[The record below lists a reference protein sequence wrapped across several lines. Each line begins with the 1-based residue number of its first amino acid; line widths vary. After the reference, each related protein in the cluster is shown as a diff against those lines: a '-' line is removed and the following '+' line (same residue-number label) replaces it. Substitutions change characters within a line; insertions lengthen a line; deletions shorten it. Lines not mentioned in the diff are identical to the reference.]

1 MVNRLQMRKKLDIID
16 VLKSFFRDTRVVF
29 IRELKQMFSRP
40 VYIFGTVG
48 TIVFCCIFFSTL
60 MYQGLPMKVPVG
72 IVDNDHSSL
81 SRRFVREFNANPG
94 ITVYKQY
101 NSHREAR
108 MEMQE
113 GKIFGFVEVP
123 ENMYSDILSN
133 RRPNIAVYVT
143 ESFMVPGTLAYK
155 SFLQLSNLASG
166 AIQREFL
173 RARGKS
179 EHEIMGLIQPIVV
192 DSHYVENP
200 WSNYGV
206 YLIDVILPGILQL
219 VIILMTV
226 FAIGYELKMKTTR
239 KWIVAAGLS
248 FPAAFTGKLLP
259 YTILYLALGFGL
271 EIFMYKV
278 LNYPLSAPLYLMMI
292 NMFLMV
298 IASEAVGVFMIGLFP
313 VLRDGLSFASIYSI
327 LSLSIAGMTFPL
339 ENMWPPFS
347 ALGQLFP
354 LRHYFLIYV
363 HSGLYGGGFET
374 CWIHYVVL
382 LLFLFLPVLVLKR
395 LSKAMV
401 YQNYPLK

>member
-1 MVNRLQMRKKLDIID
+1 MRKINDIID
-16 VLKSFFRDTRVVF
+16 VLKDFVKYTRAVF

-48 TIVFCCIFFSTL
+48 TMVFCALFFSTL

-81 SRRFVREFNANPG
+81 SRRFVREFNAVPG

-101 NSHREAR
+101 QSYKEAR
-108 MEMQE
+108 MDMQE

-133 RRPNIAVYVT
+133 RRPNISVYVT

-155 SFLQLSNLASG
+155 SFLELSNLASG
-166 AIQREFL
+166 AIQREYL
-173 RARGKS
+173 RAKGKS
-179 EHEIMGLIQPIVV
+179 EHEIMGLIQPIII

-226 FAIGYELKMKTTR
+226 FAIGYELKMKSSR
-239 KWIVAAGLS
+239 EWISVAGDSL
-248 FPAAFTGKLLP
+248 PAAFTGKLLP
-259 YTILYLALGFGL
+259 YTILYVVLGFAT

-278 LNYPLSAPLYLMMI
+278 LNYPLSGPLYVMLI

-298 IASEAVGVFMIGLFP
+298 LAAEAVGFFMIGLFP
-313 VLRDGLSFASIYSI
+313 VLRDGLSFASIYSMVS
-327 LSLSIAGMTFPL
+327 LSLAGMTFPL
-339 ENMWPPFS
+339 ENMWAPFTTI
-347 ALGQLFP
+347 GQIFP
-354 LRHYFLIYV
+354 LRHYYLIYV

-374 CWIHYVVL
+374 CWIHYIAL

-395 LSKAMV
+395 LAKAMV
-401 YQNYPLK
+401 HQNYPVK

>member
-1 MVNRLQMRKKLDIID
+1 
-16 VLKSFFRDTRVVF
+16 
-29 IRELKQMFSRP
+29 
-40 VYIFGTVG
+40 
-48 TIVFCCIFFSTL
+48 
-60 MYQGLPMKVPVG
+60 
-72 IVDNDHSSL
+72 
-81 SRRFVREFNANPG
+81 
-94 ITVYKQY
+94 
-101 NSHREAR
+101 
-108 MEMQE
+108 
-113 GKIFGFVEVP
+113 
-123 ENMYSDILSN
+123 
-133 RRPNIAVYVT
+133 
-143 ESFMVPGTLAYK
+143 
-155 SFLQLSNLASG
+155 
-166 AIQREFL
+166 
-173 RARGKS
+173 
-179 EHEIMGLIQPIVV
+179 
-192 DSHYVENP
+192 
-200 WSNYGV
+200 
-206 YLIDVILPGILQL
+206 
-219 VIILMTV
+219 
-226 FAIGYELKMKTTR
+226 MKTTR